1 VQGEAARLA
10 QASALTL
17 CVEVLLLFL
26 VFGRNGQ
33 GESRMQHVIEDSLKP
48 RLTERVDILT
58 AVNILRSRGYRN
70 EDLIAE
76 ITRLFYVDL
85 DEYNDVVQLSA

>member
-1 VQGEAARLA
+1 
-10 QASALTL
+10 
-17 CVEVLLLFL
+17 
-26 VFGRNGQ
+26 
-33 GESRMQHVIEDSLKP
+33 MQHMNDDSLKP
-48 RLTERVDILT
+48 RLTERVDIIT

-85 DEYNDVVQLSA
+85 DEYNDVVRLSA

>member
-1 VQGEAARLA
+1 
-10 QASALTL
+10 
-17 CVEVLLLFL
+17 
-26 VFGRNGQ
+26 
-33 GESRMQHVIEDSLKP
+33 MQHVIEDSLKP

-70 EDLIAE
+70 EELIAE

-85 DEYNDVVQLSA
+85 DEYNDVVRLSS

>member
-1 VQGEAARLA
+1 
-10 QASALTL
+10 
-17 CVEVLLLFL
+17 
-26 VFGRNGQ
+26 
-33 GESRMQHVIEDSLKP
+33 MQHVIEDSLKP